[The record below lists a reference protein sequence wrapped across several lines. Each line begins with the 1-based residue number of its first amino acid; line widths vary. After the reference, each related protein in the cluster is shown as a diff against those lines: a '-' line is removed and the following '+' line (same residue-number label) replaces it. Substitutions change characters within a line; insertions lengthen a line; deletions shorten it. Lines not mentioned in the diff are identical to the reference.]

1 VDGSGR
7 TLYLFAADKAGMST
21 CYGNCASV
29 WPPLLASGTPVAGTG
44 LDQMLLTTAARKDGT
59 VEVVYNGHPL
69 YYFISDK
76 QAGDTTGQAIS
87 SFGADWYALSAAG
100 NKVDNK

>member
-1 VDGSGR
+1 
-7 TLYLFAADKAGMST
+7 MST

-69 YYFISDK
+69 YYFVSDK

-87 SFGADWYALSAAG
+87 SFGADWYTLSAAG